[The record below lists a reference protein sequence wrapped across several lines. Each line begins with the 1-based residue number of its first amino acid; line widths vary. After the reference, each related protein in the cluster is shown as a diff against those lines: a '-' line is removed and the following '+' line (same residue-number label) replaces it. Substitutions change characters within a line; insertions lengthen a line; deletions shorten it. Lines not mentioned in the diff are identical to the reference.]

1 MLIKQTEKT
10 LLEQMQIGDF
20 EIEQRKT
27 LFSLTD
33 ADIAALKSAK
43 PIIDANIDDLVS
55 KFYELQTS
63 IPEISLL
70 IGDADTLNRLRHAQ
84 RKYVVDLF
92 YGLYDLEYVNNRLR
106 IGLVHKRIGVEPKL
120 YLSAMYALKSLLYD
134 LLTHEIQDLGQR
146 EEVLAAL
153 EKLLLFDISLVF
165 DTYIRSLLSEI
176 EISKEKSDQYAQDL
190 EYKIKERTRQLEYL
204 SRTDPLTGLLN
215 MRHLVD
221 ILTGTLRAAQRR
233 AEPVSLVYIDID
245 DFKALNDTRGHQ
257 YGDEVLRILGASIA
271 KVSRKEDSCFRYGG
285 DEFCIILPNC
295 TEDAALELYKLRLSE
310 EVLDKSKEI
319 VLSIGIV
326 QTGPLEYLEP
336 EALITKADRRMY
348 KAKQAKKSSL
358 KNTDMNTLRY
368 DPSGS
373 SSKEYN
379 DNKVRD
385 KK

>member
-33 ADIAALKSAK
+33 ANIAALKSAK

-120 YLSAMYALKSLLYD
+120 YLSAMYALKRLLYD
-134 LLTHEIQDLGQR
+134 LLTQEIQDLGQR

-176 EISKEKSDQYAQDL
+176 RFRKRNPINMH
-190 EYKIKERTRQLEYL
+190 KI
-204 SRTDPLTGLLN
+204 
-215 MRHLVD
+215 
-221 ILTGTLRAAQRR
+221 
-233 AEPVSLVYIDID
+233 
-245 DFKALNDTRGHQ
+245 
-257 YGDEVLRILGASIA
+257 
-271 KVSRKEDSCFRYGG
+271 
-285 DEFCIILPNC
+285 
-295 TEDAALELYKLRLSE
+295 
-310 EVLDKSKEI
+310 
-319 VLSIGIV
+319 
-326 QTGPLEYLEP
+326 
-336 EALITKADRRMY
+336 
-348 KAKQAKKSSL
+348 
-358 KNTDMNTLRY
+358 
-368 DPSGS
+368 
-373 SSKEYN
+373 
-379 DNKVRD
+379 
-385 KK
+385 